1 VTVFSAVNWHE
12 LLDRG
17 ADTVTVNG
25 KGHVEPGI
33 TEKGGWEVAGLP
45 SKRRDEA
52 AVNRELE
59 ATLSCVLLIVGIESD
74 STVVIALLGP

>member
-1 VTVFSAVNWHE
+1 
-12 LLDRG
+12 LLNGG
-17 ADTVTVNG
+17 ADTVTVDG
-25 KGHVEPGI
+25 KGHVEPGV

-45 SKRRDEA
+45 SKERDEA

-59 ATLSCVLLIVGIESD
+59 ATVSSVSLTVGIESD